1 MIDKCYT
8 YFYITYMYTRINS
21 EYTSLIFNTRGSCVG
36 CKGREVRAGRQVSG
50 LSLKTHW
57 TSVSFQRHH
66 VSSLNFSFLTV
77 K

>member
-21 EYTSLIFNTRGSCVG
+21 EYTILIFNTRGSCVG

-50 LSLKTHW
+50 LSLKTHCLFK
-57 TSVSFQRHH
+57 FQGHH